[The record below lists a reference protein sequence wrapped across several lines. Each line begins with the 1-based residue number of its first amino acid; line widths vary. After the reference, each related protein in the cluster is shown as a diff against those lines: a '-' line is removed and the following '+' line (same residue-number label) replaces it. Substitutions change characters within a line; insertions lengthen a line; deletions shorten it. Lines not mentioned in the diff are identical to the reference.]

1 MRPYIGF
8 ALLAI
13 GIFPSATT
21 QMFAQSAPSSHL
33 TQNASVVPDFVK
45 FSGTVKDATGAPMSG
60 IVGITFAL
68 YQQQTGGVALWM
80 DTQNVAADKFGHY
93 TVSLGSEKAL
103 PVELFSSGEARW
115 LSVQVSGQDEQPR
128 VLLVSVPYA
137 LKAQDAETVGGL
149 PPSAFI
155 LAAPSA
161 LAVNDTAGKQTSTVA
176 PATVGGSGTT
186 NFLPIWTGATTLG
199 NSLLFQSGSGAT
211 GKIGVGTTTPGA
223 TLDVKGTANI
233 QGMLTLPAT
242 GAATATGGRTSQ
254 PHSFVASS
262 FNSGTKAAVNQTF
275 LWKAEAAGN
284 NTTTPSG
291 TLNLLF
297 GSGAAAPAETGL
309 KLSSKGVFTFATG
322 QTFPGAGT
330 ITGVTAGTD
339 LTGGGTSG
347 KITLSL
353 NTASTDAR
361 YAQLGAPNTYNQSQQ
376 INAATTGL
384 TANISNPSGV
394 GVLAS
399 VPNGSGNGVAVQGLN
414 AASKG
419 IGVMG
424 SGWVGVSGASSTGI
438 GVQGTTSGGTA
449 VFGTDA
455 AAGIGVEGV
464 STNGSG
470 VYGFSSTLNGV
481 YGNTVH
487 GTGVQGI
494 SGGDILNT
502 AGVFGRAGNGTLFG
516 GIAGVWGDADQH
528 VGVFGSSNGFAGV
541 IGESQNGYGVQ
552 AISSGADGVNATS
565 HTINGSGVAG
575 INDSPQG
582 GIGVYGHSSNGGYG
596 FYTDSNAAQSRSTG
610 GWVKAMAYII
620 EDPGTSTYTIARC
633 YNSQVTGAAA
643 STPPCGFTLFHVFP
657 GSTIVDFGFQVNDR
671 FVNVLADSGLGG
683 IIAATDFGGTSASQ
697 VGVRTWV
704 SSSDPVSGRTDTN
717 MFIFVF

>member
-1 MRPYIGF
+1 MRTLIGF

-13 GIFPSATT
+13 GIVPGATA
-21 QMFAQSAPSSHL
+21 QMFAQSAPPSHL
-33 TQNASVVPDFVK
+33 TQNASVVPSFVK
-45 FSGTVKDATGAPMSG
+45 FTGTVKDTTGAPMAG

-68 YQQQTGGVALWM
+68 YQQQTGGAALWM
-80 DTQNVAADKFGHY
+80 DTQNVTADKLGHY
-93 TVSLGSEKAL
+93 TVSLGTEKAL

-115 LSVQVSGQDEQPR
+115 LGVQVSGQDEQPR
-128 VLLVSVPYA
+128 VFLVSVPYA

-149 PPSAFI
+149 PPSAFV
-155 LAAPSA
+155 LAAPSG
-161 LAVNDTAGKQTSTVA
+161 LAVNDIAGNQTSA
-176 PATVGGSGTT
+176 AAAAALGGSGST

-211 GKIGVGTTTPGA
+211 GKVGVGTTTPGA
-223 TLDVKGTANI
+223 TLDVKGAASI
-233 QGMLTLPAT
+233 QGVLTSPAT
-242 GAATATGGRTSQ
+242 GAATAAAGRTSQ
-254 PHSFVASS
+254 PHSFIASS
-262 FNSGTKAAVNQTF
+262 FSRGTKAAVNQTF
-275 LWKAEAAGN
+275 QWKAEAAGN
-284 NTTTPSG
+284 NTTAPSG

-322 QTFPGAGT
+322 QTFPGVGT

-347 KITLSL
+347 NITLNL

-361 YAQLGAPNTYNQSQQ
+361 YAQLAGANTYNQSQQ
-376 INAATTGL
+376 INAVTTGL

-399 VPNGSGNGVAVQGLN
+399 VHGGSGNGIAVQGLN
-414 AASKG
+414 ASSKG

-424 SGWVGVSGASSTGI
+424 SGWVGVSGVSNNGI

-455 AAGIGVEGV
+455 AAGIGVEGA

-481 YGNTVH
+481 YGFTSH

-494 SGGDILNT
+494 SGGDTLNT
-502 AGVFGRAGNGTLFG
+502 AGVFGRAGNGTNFG

-528 VGVFGSSNGFAGV
+528 VGVFGSSNAFAGV

-582 GIGVYGHSSNGGYG
+582 GIGVYGHSANGGYG
-596 FYTDSNAAQSRSTG
+596 FYTDSNAGQSRTMG

-620 EDPGTSTYTIARC
+620 ENPSTSTYTIARC
-633 YNSQVTGAAA
+633 YNSQATGAAA
-643 STPPCGFTLFHVFP
+643 SAPPCGFTLNHVFA
-657 GSTIVDFGFQVNDR
+657 GYTIMDFGFQVNDR
-671 FVNVLADSGLGG
+671 FINVLADSGLGG
-683 IIAATDFGGTSASQ
+683 IIAATDFGGINANQ
-697 VGVRTWV
+697 VGVTTWV
-704 SSSDPVSGRTDTN
+704 SSSDPVGGATDTN